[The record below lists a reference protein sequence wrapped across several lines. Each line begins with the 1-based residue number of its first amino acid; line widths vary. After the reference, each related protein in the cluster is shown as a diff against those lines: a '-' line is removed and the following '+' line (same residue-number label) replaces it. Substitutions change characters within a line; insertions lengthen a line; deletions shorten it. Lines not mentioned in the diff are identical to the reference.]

1 MVIIRIIVLFIFL
14 IFVEKYPKLKKY
26 TADTKFNFY
35 RSLMCMFFTLY
46 SLENTINNLG
56 PGYAKPFDYNTDGFT
71 DISEWFMAY
80 LALDIGKM
88 AWMKNTRWDLYV
100 HHIWCL
106 TTYVM
111 ASYYG
116 KIGFMANLV
125 LIAEAIS
132 IVSGIDA
139 QYMEEKDMEKS
150 KSCKVYRKNI
160 IKYLRQPLWVFF
172 FLTTLYHAHSLP
184 PILFWNYLITAP
196 VLIYLDRYW
205 EKKCDKVIDSA

>member
-14 IFVEKYPKLKKY
+14 IFVEKYPKLKAY

-46 SLENTINNLG
+46 SIENTIDNLR
-56 PGYAKPFDYNTDGFT
+56 PGYAKPFDYKADNIT
-71 DISEWFMAY
+71 DIAEWFAAY
-80 LALDIGKM
+80 LILDIGKM

-106 TTYVM
+106 TTYSIAV
-111 ASYYG
+111 YYD

-139 QYMEEKDMEKS
+139 QFMEDKDMEKS
-150 KSCKVYRKNI
+150 KACKVYRKNI
-160 IKYLRQPLWVFF
+160 IKYLRQPLWVFL
-172 FLTTLYHAHSLP
+172 FLSTLYHAHSLP
-184 PILFWNYLITAP
+184 PILFWNYIITAP